1 MILGKVRWAM
11 TTTEVL
17 TFIALVVALFIGL
30 GGFRRF
36 GRWPREKTEA
46 DRDRNGG

>member
-1 MILGKVRWAM
+1 M

-36 GRWPREKTEA
+36 GRWPREKSQREV
-46 DRDRNGG
+46 DRDRN